1 MGTMKKKI
9 VSRFFFKWRHISS
22 SKFDQDFLIFFDGQY
37 KLKSESS
44 SLTKLWATK
53 EEPKWN
59 PSLIVEPIPKPGK
72 PKRNSNMSVIL
83 FGRSILGIR
92 LDTRLRLRFILQ
104 RIFSFF
110 FFFFF
115 LFQAATFDQFSRGT
129 IHGSHKLHF
138 LATFSLK
145 IGPTVLF
152 KYLKIILLQ
161 CFQFSAISPYIC
173 PLKV

>member
-1 MGTMKKKI
+1 MKKKI
-9 VSRFFFKWRHISS
+9 VSRFFFRWRHISS
-22 SKFDQDFLIFFDGQY
+22 SKFDQDFLIFIDGQY

-92 LDTRLRLRFILQ
+92 LDTRPRLRFIL
-104 RIFSFF
+104 RRVFSFF
-110 FFFFF
+110 FFFFLF
-115 LFQAATFDQFSRGT
+115 LFFVFVFVSSCNFLPILPWHYSWIPQTSLFSNFFIKNWSHST
-129 IHGSHKLHF
+129 IHTFKF
-138 LATFSLK
+138 YFATMFS
-145 IGPTVLF
+145 I
-152 KYLKIILLQ
+152 
-161 CFQFSAISPYIC
+161 FSF
-173 PLKV
+173 